1 MHFLLP
7 ELVTLRLCVLH
18 NLQTSHP
25 SLTGG
30 RGCVP
35 SARSFGSTSIL
46 ALASTCKVYA
56 QGLHAEVLRA
66 TAVVPVCN
74 YYTCYMN
81 KYIAKDFS
89 FRLHWCQVGWDEIY
103 VWDSSIIVE
112 WQSPPPPPILCYF
125 GWVCRN

>member
-74 YYTCYMN
+74 YYVNEYIA
-81 KYIAKDFS
+81 KYIAKSLAEESSRDRDVWRMFS
-89 FRLHWCQVGWDEIY
+89 Y
-103 VWDSSIIVE
+103 VE
-112 WQSPPPPPILCYF
+112 WQSRGLTHVHLPP
-125 GWVCRN
+125 